1 MYYRLQISLEGS
13 NFVYPVP
20 DVSKIRGAK
29 YRKDMKECVCYYPE
43 DISGNAGVEAITEAQ
58 YEQYPKCRINLDKT
72 QIQSDGIDTATVT
85 VSLPDTIA
93 GEQVNLYVN
102 GALVDFAM
110 TDTNQTTLQLTA
122 DSSMAGDILEITAES
137 THWKMSE
144 KKLLEVV

>member
-1 MYYRLQISLEGS
+1 MYYRLQISSEGN
-13 NFVYPVP
+13 NFMYPVP

>member
-1 MYYRLQISLEGS
+1 MYYKLQISMEGN
-13 NFVYPVP
+13 NFVHPVP

-58 YEQYPKCRINLDKT
+58 YEQYPKCRVNLDKT
-72 QIQSDGIDTATVT
+72 QIQSDGIDTVTVT

-93 GEQVNLYVN
+93 GERVNLYVD

-122 DSSMAGDILEITAES
+122 DSSMAGEILEVSAES
-137 THWKMSE
+137 QHWSMSD
-144 KKLLEVV
+144 KVLLEVL

>member
-1 MYYRLQISLEGS
+1 MYYRLQISMEGN
-13 NFVYPVP
+13 NFMYPVP
-20 DVSKIRGAK
+20 DINKISGAK

-43 DISGNAGVEAITEAQ
+43 DISANPGVEQITEAQ
-58 YEQYPKCRINLDKT
+58 YEQYPKCRVNLDKT

-85 VSLPDTIA
+85 VSLPDVIA
-93 GEQVNLYVN
+93 GEQVNLYVD
-102 GALVDFAM
+102 GALVDFAI
-110 TDTNQTTLQLTA
+110 TDTSQAVFQLTV

>member
-1 MYYRLQISLEGS
+1 MYFKLRITMEGN

-20 DVSKIRGAK
+20 DINKIKGAK

-43 DISGNAGVEAITEAQ
+43 QISGTGIEEITEAQ
-58 YEQYPKCRINLDKT
+58 YSQYPKCRVNLDKT
-72 QIQSDGIDTATVT
+72 QIQSDGIDTVTVT

-93 GEQVNLYVN
+93 GEQVNLYVD

-122 DSSMAGDILEITAES
+122 DSSMEGEILEISAES
-137 THWKMSE
+137 THWQISE